1 MEKGEGVAFA
11 KKYEVKI
18 FPTLLY
24 FNPQGKM
31 VHKTV
36 GATPAKILLKRGANA
51 LSSET
56 QLYALKLKY
65 QKGER
70 GQAFLKNYVDA
81 LFYALEDCSIP
92 ADIYLNKVGRA
103 NWTKPEHW
111 NFIKTYVLN
120 SFSEAFRYV
129 FKNQDKFS
137 KIESKENI
145 KKYIS
150 NVLLLDK
157 ERVVQ
162 SKDETKLKAFSHKL
176 KQIFEA
182 KADKHV
188 AEVEYM
194 FYANNKGKALQYAC
208 KYFDNY
214 CDNAYEFNGVAWNYY
229 QKYNDKQHLE
239 KALEWVKRSIK
250 LMKKPFN
257 TDTQA
262 HILFK
267 MKRYKEAKK
276 VAEESIALAKK
287 VKQDASETEKL
298 LAKINAQL

>member
-1 MEKGEGVAFA
+1 MEKGEGIAFA

-36 GATPAKILLKRGANA
+36 GAIPAKILLKRGANA
-51 LSSET
+51 LNPET
-56 QLYALKLKY
+56 QLYALKRKY
-65 QKGER
+65 QKGQR
-70 GQAFLKNYVDA
+70 GKAFLKRYVDA
-81 LFYALEDCSIP
+81 LFFALEDCSIP
-92 ADIYLNKVGRA
+92 ADIYLQKVGRE
-103 NWTKPEHW
+103 NWHKPEHW
-111 NFIKTYVLN
+111 KFIKTYVLN
-120 SFSEAFRYV
+120 SFSEAFGYV

-137 KIESKENI
+137 QVESQENI

-150 NVLLLDK
+150 DVLLLDK

-162 SKDETKLKAFSHKL
+162 SQDETKLKVFSHKL
-176 KQIFEA
+176 KQVFGA

-194 FYANNKGKALQYAC
+194 FYANNKGKALQYAY

-214 CDNAYEFNGVAWNYY
+214 CNNAYEFNGVAWNYY

-239 KALEWVKRSIK
+239 KALEWVRRSIK
-250 LMKKPFN
+250 LMKKSFN

-262 HILFK
+262 HLLFK
-267 MKRYKEAKK
+267 LKRYKEAKK

-287 VKQDASETEKL
+287 ARQNTSEIEKL